1 MTRGLMGNWTF
12 DIDDD
17 FTLPSGR
24 EQAVFQT
31 DDIKG
36 LHNEF
41 GMKCKSLILNV
52 SHYYKTHKNKFIICN
67 YTFFKCSNIFYISK
81 GVLHDKEEEGI
92 GKSLFTHANGQSSNT
107 YYDEHWQ
114 PEWDILPE
122 IPDNV

>member
-1 MTRGLMGNWTF
+1 MGNWTF

-41 GMKCKSLILNV
+41 GMKCNQ
-52 SHYYKTHKNKFIICN
+52 
-67 YTFFKCSNIFYISK
+67 
-81 GVLHDKEEEGI
+81 VL
-92 GKSLFTHANGQSSNT
+92 
-107 YYDEHWQ
+107 
-114 PEWDILPE
+114 
-122 IPDNV
+122 

>member
-41 GMKCKSLILNV
+41 GMKCKFSNIKILNRCKKV
-52 SHYYKTHKNKFIICN
+52 
-67 YTFFKCSNIFYISK
+67 
-81 GVLHDKEEEGI
+81 EG
-92 GKSLFTHANGQSSNT
+92 GGGA
-107 YYDEHWQ
+107 
-114 PEWDILPE
+114 
-122 IPDNV
+122 

>member
-1 MTRGLMGNWTF
+1 MQNTLTDFFIGAYFQNMTRGLMGNWTF

-41 GMKCKSLILNV
+41 GMKCNQ
-52 SHYYKTHKNKFIICN
+52 
-67 YTFFKCSNIFYISK
+67 
-81 GVLHDKEEEGI
+81 VL
-92 GKSLFTHANGQSSNT
+92 
-107 YYDEHWQ
+107 
-114 PEWDILPE
+114 
-122 IPDNV
+122 